1 MKIDFKNH
9 KKETRHYLLEQY
21 KKQTKKELI
30 EDLVFGLI
38 IVLVF
43 GLLFWLIT
51 LNNKAAF
58 ESCVKSGRSHDYCE
72 AMTYD

>member
-9 KKETRHYLLEQY
+9 KKETRSYLLEQY

-30 EDLVFGLI
+30 EDLVFGFLI
-38 IVLVF
+38 ILVF
-43 GLLFWLIT
+43 GILLWLIT
-51 LNNKAAF
+51 LNNKAAID
-58 ESCVKSGRSHDYCE
+58 SCVKSGRSNEYCE